1 MFAQKHDSALVK
13 LNLQI
18 IQINLTTN
26 NYQEILKGFPQ
37 TASLKSGLV
46 TLMPNQN
53 VGEHS
58 TENNEEMIVVLEG
71 ECDLIIKNGKI
82 FHLRNDIISYAPAHT
97 IHDVKNNSTKPVK
110 YIYIV
115 TKI

>member
-1 MFAQKHDSALVK
+1 MTKFFLLSISGFVATIVFAQKHDSALVK
-13 LNLQI
+13 LNPQI

-71 ECDLIIKNGKI
+71 ECDLIIKKTIIACCLI
-82 FHLRNDIISYAPAHT
+82 F
-97 IHDVKNNSTKPVK
+97 K
-110 YIYIV
+110 
-115 TKI
+115 